1 MVAYATEGLIEKL
14 IPLTTDQRA
23 AIDRIVDH
31 VYIRNQ
37 PIAHL
42 LTGDDKIC
50 TESNYYRNGTMDPA
64 TGKWKRKP
72 GWGKDPA
79 FVEALQEAARL
90 ALTARTREEL
100 TAWAEAKR
108 RARLATPDVVQ
119 GMIAIATGYEL
130 QRDARGRPVID
141 HATGQLAVARRMAED
156 KDAIAAG
163 KALLDYARLDTVAAA
178 GEAEQSEELEWWR
191 ATDDD
196 NDAA

>member
-1 MVAYATEGLIEKL
+1 MVAYATHELVEL
-14 IPLTTDQRA
+14 LAALTTQQRA

-31 VYIRNQ
+31 VYIRNL
-37 PIAHL
+37 PLSHL
-42 LTGDDKIC
+42 LTGDDKIAS
-50 TESNYYRNGTMDPA
+50 ERRYYDKGVMDPT
-64 TGKWKRKP
+64 TGQWKRRP
-72 GWGKDPA
+72 GWHHDPLFQDA
-79 FVEALQEAARL
+79 LKEAVRL

-163 KALLDYARLDTVAAA
+163 KALLDYARLDVTSEA
-178 GEAEQSEELEWWR
+178 GESEAAEELDWWR

-196 NDAA
+196 NTT